1 MRVSGSSGGN
11 GDFKAKAIAGT
22 HTVLLAL
29 DCVEARRKGLKGF
42 AFQREIVGPGSTGP
56 KFLRSQKVFKSVV
69 PDPKNAHDPADPSK
83 QARFYTDKFPVQSFL
98 WGDYAASPATK
109 YRFVIQPMYGTPGAL
124 TTDPKDE
131 LKFEITTETEWGPGE
146 THGVWFNRG
155 AIASQSF
162 AEQFKNEVPKDI
174 NDPKDPEV
182 KWLSRGLLEACL
194 EYINETK
201 SGDALRVAAYE
212 FTYPPILDA
221 LKALIDKGID
231 VQIVYH
237 DTTDAKGKPNETA
250 MEAAGLPVD
259 DQKITYKRSKTKIPH
274 NKFIVRLKGGT
285 DPVEVWTGSTNFTSS
300 GFLGQ
305 TNVGHRVA
313 DAETAK
319 QYLAFW
325 ELVKTDP
332 ELADAREG
340 ATALTGD
347 PIEVI
352 AQNSIAQVFSPRAK
366 PTMLDWYGRRMLNAA
381 NSVWFTAAF
390 GVTAKLVPPLAQKRD
405 QMRFVLM
412 EKPATDANRKALTG
426 DLTHVILSYGVPLGE
441 LYRMKDGKP
450 TARKR
455 IKEFALDKWFFEE
468 ELYRPSNDGFVFFV
482 HTKFLLIDPLSDD
495 PLVCSGSANFSPPSL
510 TANDENM
517 LLIRGNTRVADIYMT
532 EFDRVFRHFY
542 FRDIANELAGANT
555 SDDAKAIFLDE
566 TDGWTDPYFTAGKV
580 KNNRRLMFFAAPTT
594 TWFANAAAAGTPA
607 AKPKAPA
614 KPKKPAKKAAKT
626 SAKKSKKKVSGK
638 KKAPKKKATKKK
650 AKKSV
655 KKTKKSASKK
665 TKKAAKKKTS
675 KKKTSKKTSKK
686 KLAKKPQAR

>member
-1 MRVSGSSGGN
+1 MRVTQTS

-22 HTVLLAL
+22 HTVLIAL
-29 DCVEARRKGLKGF
+29 NCVEGRRKGLKGF
-42 AFQREIVGPGSTGP
+42 AFQREIVGAGGTGP

-69 PDPKNAHDPADPSK
+69 PDPKNAHDPADPAK
-83 QARFYTDKFPVQSFL
+83 PARFYTDKFPVQSFL
-98 WGDYAASPATK
+98 WGDYAASPGTR
-109 YRFVIQPMYGTPGAL
+109 YRFAIRPMYGTPGAL
-124 TTDPKDE
+124 TTDPADE
-131 LKFEITTETEWGPGE
+131 LSFEITTETEWGPGE

-155 AIASQSF
+155 AIASQAF
-162 AEQFKNEVPKDI
+162 ADQFKNEAPKNI
-174 NDPKDPEV
+174 NDPDDPEV

-201 SGDALRVAAYE
+201 AGDALRVAAYE
-212 FTYPPILDA
+212 FTYPPILNA
-221 LKALIDKGID
+221 LKAVIDKGID

-237 DTTDAKGKPNETA
+237 DTTDAKGKPNEAA
-250 MEAAGLPVD
+250 MAAAGLPID
-259 DQKITYKRSKTKIPH
+259 DQKITYRRSKTKIPH

-319 QYLAFW
+319 QYLEFW
-325 ELVKTDP
+325 QLVKQDP
-332 ELADAREG
+332 ELADARAG
-340 ATALTGD
+340 ASALTPD

-352 AQNSIAQVFSPRAK
+352 AQKSIARLFSPRAK
-366 PTMLDWYGRRMLNAA
+366 PAMLDWYGRRMLNAA

-390 GVTAKLVPPLAQKRD
+390 GVTAKLVPPLAQQRD

-426 DLTHVILSYGVPLGE
+426 DLSHVILSYGTPLGE
-441 LYRMKDGKP
+441 LYTMKNGKP
-450 TARKR
+450 TARRR
-455 IKEFALDKWFFEE
+455 IKEFALDKWFFKE
-468 ELYRPSNDGFVFFV
+468 ELFRPSNDGFVFFV

-542 FRDIANELAGANT
+542 FRDIANELAGAAT

-566 TDGWTDPYFTAGKV
+566 TDGWTDSYFTAGKV
-580 KNNRRLMFFAAPTT
+580 KNNRRLMFFDAPTT

-607 AKPKAPA
+607 ATPA
-614 KPKKPAKKAAKT
+614 KPKKPAAKT
-626 SAKKSKKKVSGK
+626 AKKSAKKSKKKAVK
-638 KKAPKKKATKKK
+638 KKAVKKV
-650 AKKSV
+650 AKKSA
-655 KKTKKSASKK
+655 KKTKKTAVKKKPAKK
-665 TKKAAKKKTS
+665 TA
-675 KKKTSKKTSKK
+675 KKKTSKKTSTKK
-686 KLAKKPQAR
+686 TVKKTTRKKSKAKRSR